1 MPVAR
6 VAFEVAEDTSTD
18 APEQAGSGEAKPPAE
33 KVEKQAKPP
42 REKPSRRTVAWIAG
56 PVAVFLVLVGLI
68 FATGTPSAGELM
80 KDATASFGEVS
91 RGSFLFKISIIPE
104 GDAAS
109 ASSIELKGP
118 FEIVPGKDLPKARI
132 TYTVSGGGR
141 GQTVELLTT
150 GDKAYT
156 VVGGKAYELPASAT
170 KELKSATADLS
181 KEGGGGGLSGLQL
194 NFDKW
199 LVDPQVASGRE
210 IDGTATWQTKAGVN
224 IAAAMQ
230 DLVKSAASL
239 GSITGS
245 QVAELKKSDLEEIE
259 KGLQNA
265 KVTLYVG
272 KYDRIIRLMDLTM
285 DFTTPEGATAA
296 TGGVTGGKMNL
307 VIGISEPNQP
317 VDVAAPKNP
326 LPYSALES
334 LAASESAQSGTAL
347 DDGDGK

>member
-1 MPVAR
+1 MARPSAVAR
-6 VAFEVAEDTSTD
+6 VGFEVGEDTSKDTPPEARDKD
-18 APEQAGSGEAKPPAE
+18 AASEEKPLRAKPD
-33 KVEKQAKPP
+33 
-42 REKPSRRTVAWIAG
+42 RRAIAWIVG
-56 PVAVFLVLVGLI
+56 PVVVFLVLVGLI
-68 FATGTPSAGELM
+68 FATGTPSAGTLM

-91 RGSFLFKISIIPE
+91 RGAFQFKISIIPE

-109 ASSIELKGP
+109 ASTIELKGP
-118 FEIVPGKDLPKARI
+118 FEIVPGKKLPKAKI
-132 TYTVSGGGR
+132 NYTVSGGGR
-141 GQTVELLTT
+141 SQTVELLTT

-156 VVGGKAYELPASAT
+156 IVGGQAYELPASAT
-170 KELKSATADLS
+170 KELESATADLA
-181 KEGGGGGLSGLQL
+181 KDGGGGGLSGLQL

-210 IDGTATWQTKAGVN
+210 IDGTATWQTKAGVD
-224 IAAAMQ
+224 IGAAMQ

-245 QVAELKKSDLEEIE
+245 EIPELTESDLAEIK
-259 KGLQNA
+259 KGIENA
-265 KVTLYVG
+265 SVTLYVG

-285 DFTTPEGATAA
+285 DFNTPEGASAA

-307 VIGISEPNQP
+307 VVGISQPNQP
-317 VDVAAPKNP
+317 VEVAAPKNP